1 MIYYLPKFWYA
12 GSKKWGIPSDLPFI
26 EGKLQRLNM
35 VNQKV
40 ASEQYEDIYKHFHNC
55 GEWRK
60 ARELANQMLNDIAND
75 YGITLKDYEQMI
87 AANDDDSENTQFRVD
102 LMIEKA
108 KKAQKL
114 AKPRIHFKE
123 LKRA

>member
-1 MIYYLPKFWYA
+1 
-12 GSKKWGIPSDLPFI
+12 
-26 EGKLQRLNM
+26 
-35 VNQKV
+35 
-40 ASEQYEDIYKHFHNC
+40 
-55 GEWRK
+55 
-60 ARELANQMLNDIAND
+60 LNDIAND